1 MKYLR
6 EYNRY
11 EEEQDFLRDIKEK
24 VESHIADLIDRGF
37 VVNAS
42 KNSSQLSI
50 RIYPPFNKDYF
61 WYDIKDYIIPTVK
74 MLYIDYKVIHSYISL
89 WQGVPFHIDEE
100 VDLDNTETLYGDTGK
115 IELERNELKS
125 FTILIKYPS
134 SYSFTLKKK

>member
-37 VVNAS
+37 VVNVS
-42 KNSSQLSI
+42 INSSQLSI

-89 WQGVPFHIDEE
+89 WQCVPFHIDEE
-100 VDLDNTETLYGDTGK
+100 VDLDNTETLYGDVGK
-115 IELERNELKS
+115 KELESNELKS
-125 FTILIKYPS
+125 FSILIDWKTNR
-134 SYSFTLKKK
+134 F